1 LKRRAGFTILEL
13 LTVMGI
19 VSILLAVLLPAVQT
33 AREAARNQQCV
44 SHLRQVGLALHCYH
58 DVHRTLPPGWRRD
71 AQRDSA
77 FGWAAMLLPFL
88 DQQNLHAEIDFQ
100 GTLSGGENLRFED
113 RPLEIYNCPSD
124 IGVPSFQL
132 FAEKDSHSELQSMM
146 STDVVAT
153 LPRANYVGV
162 FGNSD
167 PDAVPGDVGEGVF
180 LEDRSVSLYMLRQG
194 TSRVALV
201 GERTTRKLP
210 STWLGIVMEG
220 EDAPGRVTGN
230 LLLGPNRADAD
241 ECELDSRHPGHVN
254 FVWGDGHA
262 GAVADG
268 VDGGVYRGFARR
280 FRVYTS
286 KNS

>member
-1 LKRRAGFTILEL
+1 MRRPRAGFTILEL
-13 LTVMGI
+13 LTVLGL
-19 VSILLAVLLPAVQT
+19 VSILLALFLPAVQS

-44 SHLRQVGLALHCYH
+44 SNLRQVGLALHCYH

-71 AQRDSA
+71 SQHDTA

-100 GTLSGGENLRFED
+100 GTLFTAANSRLKD
-113 RPLEIYNCPSD
+113 RTLDIYNCPSD
-124 IGVPSFQL
+124 IGASSIQL
-132 FAEKDSHSELQSMM
+132 YAEKGPHSALHSM
-146 STDVVAT
+146 SSEIVAT
-153 LPRANYVGV
+153 LPRANYVGI

-167 PDAVPGDVGEGVF
+167 PDDVPGHVGEGVF
-180 LEDRSVSLYMLRQG
+180 LEDRSVSLTMLRQG
-194 TSRVALV
+194 TSRVVLV

-220 EDAPGRVTGN
+220 EDAPGRVTAH
-230 LLLGPNRADAD
+230 LFLGPNRDDAD

-254 FVWGDGHA
+254 FIWGDGHA

-268 VDGGVYRGFARR
+268 VDGDVYRTFASR
-280 FRVYTS
+280 F
-286 KNS
+286 